1 MREVAE
7 LRNAI
12 KNIVSSMLSQMGQP
26 RHAVVMS
33 VDPVNA
39 LVKVSYDEDN
49 SAVSGWLPIAQVAAG
64 ANWTAVCLPLTGTQV
79 FVAPDMGD
87 IEHGVVLGSVHSTQ
101 QPAGQI
107 IPYKATAGVPL
118 VPGEFTVMHSSGVSL
133 RLTDGA
139 VEVHGLLR
147 VDGDLLVSGNVTDL
161 NGIHG
166 SLDDLR
172 QVYDQHQHGGVQ
184 SGGGL
189 TGMTNKPT
197 P

>member
-1 MREVAE
+1 MSEVAE

-26 RHAVVMS
+26 RHALVKS

-39 LVKVSYDEDN
+39 LVKVSYDEADD
-49 SAVSGWLPIAQVAAG
+49 AVSGWLPVAQVAAG
-64 ANWTAVCLPLTGTQV
+64 ANWTAVCLPLPGTQV

-101 QPAGQI
+101 QPVGQI
-107 IPYKATAGVPL
+107 VPYKATAGVPL

-147 VDGDLLVSGNVTDL
+147 VDGDLLLSGQVRDL

-166 SLDDLR
+166 TLDDLR
-172 QVYDQHQHGGVQ
+172 QAYDQHQHTGVQ
-184 SGGGL
+184 GGAGTTSL
-189 TGMTNKPT
+189 TTKPT
-197 P
+197 T